1 MDNIDITPEA
11 YYDILVLMT
20 DAPTSVLPLSYI
32 EIHLFSYLSC
42 VLALSQGQAIEEW
55 GYKYTVT
62 TGGIPFSV
70 ELDNCLKH
78 IENTGC
84 IYQNSDGLFNRN
96 DNILENEISILSE
109 IKSWGNRRYYLK
121 AAVECALALPI
132 GSIRGAISTS
142 PGMDLS
148 VRLQQS
154 AELLESDDI
163 DELYNEY
170 QIITS
175 ILGHDFKDLL
185 SPAVMWLSARIIQQG
200 GH

>member
-55 GYKYTVT
+55 GYKYSVT

-84 IYQNSDGLFNRN
+84 IYQDANGLFNRN

-163 DELYNEY
+163 DKLYNEY

-200 GH
+200 EI